1 MIAMQLIGFIDDFQS
16 NSQPGVNLIVIYLSS
31 IYHLHMALGM
41 SGIFTRLFFFDLGF
55 SLKLVPQNHLV
66 LIYFFPVKS
75 VPMWDPQN
83 KSSANCGQLFVY
95 PHHSLGCFIS

>member
-41 SGIFTRLFFFDLGF
+41 SGIFTRLFFFWSGF
-55 SLKLVPQNHLV
+55 LFKISTPKSSCVN
-66 LIYFFPVKS
+66 IFFPR
-75 VPMWDPQN
+75 
-83 KSSANCGQLFVY
+83 
-95 PHHSLGCFIS
+95 